1 MKFKLNE
8 DTINDAIAR
17 ELNQGAQ
24 GMDNPE
30 PVVVDDTV
38 KEVKM
43 SGDGDIERA
52 LDRAY
57 KTSKR
62 MQKTGRGEYQ
72 GILLVGEAGTGK
84 TSRVRAW
91 AQDNGINLLIKQ
103 ASSMDDTDL
112 GGALTANK
120 DVTVAVR
127 LASTEFDDLEKPNS
141 VLFLDEYN
149 RASTGVRQT
158 LLQLINDHMI
168 PDAREDGGMRVFPN
182 LLFVVCAM
190 NPEDGYNTGDTL
202 DRAERSR
209 LRRVD
214 VVPDKRSAYNYM
226 TKVYTKEIEQAD
238 DPQEAR
244 ESEGR
249 LRIAQKLLSN
259 SSFKFDTAQD
269 SEQSEEEGNGQILN
283 TRTLAK
289 LLDLCDGTKEDF
301 LDLWNDY
308 CNSLKKPVVERILA
322 DYVDVPDK
330 ANDALKKYGDAQPV
344 FKQREKTLWDEISD
358 QL

>member
-1 MKFKLNE
+1 MKFRLNE
-8 DTINDAIAR
+8 DTIDDAIAKQTAKQLDDA
-17 ELNQGAQ
+17 E
-24 GMDNPE
+24 
-30 PVVVDDTV
+30 VVSE
-38 KEVKM
+38 K
-43 SGDGDIERA
+43 GDIEDA
-52 LDRAY
+52 LDRAL

-91 AQDNGINLLIKQ
+91 AQANGINLLIKQ

-127 LASTEFDDLEKPNS
+127 LASTEFDDLDAPDS

-168 PDAREDGGMRVFPN
+168 PDAREKGGMRVFPN

-209 LRRVD
+209 LRRVN
-214 VVPDKRSAYNYM
+214 VVPDKKNALNYM
-226 TKVYTKEIEQAD
+226 TKVYTKELEQAD
-238 DPQEAR
+238 DPTEAR
-244 ESEGR
+244 EAEGR
-249 LRIAQKLLSN
+249 LKIAQTLLSN
-259 SSFKFDTAQD
+259 REFKFDTAQD
-269 SEQSEEEGNGQILN
+269 SEASEEEGNGQILN
-283 TRTLAK
+283 TRTFAK

-301 LDLWNDY
+301 LSLWDDY
-308 CNSLKKPVVERILA
+308 CNSLKKPMVERILA
-322 DYVDVPDK
+322 DYKDVEDK
-330 ANDALKKYGDAQPV
+330 ANDALKYKDGEEPQSV
-344 FKQREKTLWDEISD
+344 FKQREKSVWDEL
-358 QL
+358 QQYL